1 MSAAAIVVDDDPLIR
16 TLLQHK
22 LRAKGYTVDA
32 YATGPEGLEAV
43 KAARPDIVILDT
55 MLGAPPSGLDVL
67 RELKADPAC
76 RSIPVV
82 MLTGRQLEADIV
94 GALKDGASDY
104 VTKPFRAEELVA
116 RISRLLA
123 ARAQAA

>member
-1 MSAAAIVVDDDPLIR
+1 MSATVIVVDDDPLIR

-22 LRAKGYTVDA
+22 LKAKGYRVET
-32 YATGPEGLEAV
+32 YATGPEGFEAV
-43 KAARPDIVILDT
+43 RAMRPDAVILDT

-67 RELKADPAC
+67 RDLKADPAC
-76 RSIPVV
+76 RGIPVV
-82 MLTGRQLEADIV
+82 MLTARQLEADIV

-123 ARAQAA
+123 ARAEAA